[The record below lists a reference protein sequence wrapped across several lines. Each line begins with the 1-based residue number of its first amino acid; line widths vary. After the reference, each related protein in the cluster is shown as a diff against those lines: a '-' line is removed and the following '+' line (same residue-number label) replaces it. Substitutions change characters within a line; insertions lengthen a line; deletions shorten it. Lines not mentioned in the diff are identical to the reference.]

1 MMEISD
7 SGGMEK
13 MKYTDPKTI
22 VPPKNL
28 DELIEELHKVFD
40 SDHVNVE
47 YVTELMASYKSN
59 PKDWKKFAIF
69 DLHRYTRN
77 LVDAGNG
84 KFNLMVLC
92 WNTSQGSAIH
102 DHANAHCFMKVLDGH
117 SQEELFEWPPGSED
131 DGEMKS
137 KGKKLYERDQV
148 AYISD
153 TIGLH
158 RVENPSHS
166 DTSVTLHLYSPPF
179 SECQSFDERTGN
191 ARKVQVTFWSQFGKR
206 TPCAKLPSSCVPEN
220 N

>member
-7 SGGMEK
+7 CERNK
-13 MKYTDPKTI
+13 TELYDDPKTI
-22 VPPKNL
+22 IPPRNL
-28 DELIEELHKVFD
+28 DELIQELHKVFA

-47 YVTELMASYKSN
+47 YVSQLMAAYRSN

-117 SQEELFEWPPGSED
+117 AQEELFDWPAGSE
-131 DGEMKS
+131 EMHTMTS
-137 KGKKLYERDQV
+137 KGKNLYKKQEV

-153 TIGLH
+153 EIGLH

-166 DTSVTLHLYSPPF
+166 DTAVTLHLYSPPF

-191 ARKVQVTFWSQFGKR
+191 ANKVQVTFWSQYGKR

>member
-7 SGGMEK
+7 SGGEVRM
-13 MKYTDPKTI
+13 YDDPKKI
-22 VPPKNL
+22 VPPQNL
-28 DELIEELHKVFD
+28 DELIKELHKVFA
-40 SDHVNVE
+40 SDNVNVE
-47 YVTELMASYKSN
+47 YVTELMASYKGN

-77 LVDAGNG
+77 LVDSGNG

-92 WNTSQGSAIH
+92 WNTSQGSSIH
-102 DHANAHCFMKVLDGH
+102 DHANAHCFMKVLDGNA
-117 SQEELFEWPPGSED
+117 QEELFDWPSESED
-131 DGEMKS
+131 MASMSS
-137 KGKKLYERDQV
+137 KGKNLYKRDEV

-153 TIGLH
+153 DIGLH

-166 DTSVTLHLYSPPF
+166 DTAVTLHLYSPPF

-191 ARKVQVTFWSQFGKR
+191 ANKVQVTFWSQYGKR